1 MKISKEYL
9 EYCNNIIIHFY
20 EDIDNLNFNDLSEE
34 RIVELYNVKDSLLE
48 KKSNYKII
56 NYMNKIKKLQKCNTL
71 NNTEKYILFMFSID
85 PNFEAV
91 KILGQY
97 NKLNE
102 IKLAMILN
110 FGIYDK
116 NLFTIEKFYI
126 KHFFSEKEKEDINNE
141 IQKRAFK

>member
-1 MKISKEYL
+1 
-9 EYCNNIIIHFY
+9 
-20 EDIDNLNFNDLSEE
+20 
-34 RIVELYNVKDSLLE
+34 
-48 KKSNYKII
+48 
-56 NYMNKIKKLQKCNTL
+56 MNKIKKLQKCNSI
-71 NNTEKYILFMFSID
+71 NDTEKYILFMFSID
-85 PNFEAV
+85 PNFEAI

-97 NKLNE
+97 NKLSE